1 MAPDGHLEPID
12 SATHG
17 KVHAPLGTGTY
28 ENSLSLLLLSNRP
41 NNNPTYTLHVSRREK
56 AQQQKEA
63 EQKQQRRPPTP
74 PKAPPPSLSGDC
86 GDPDYEIIE
95 FPTRPQA
102 HKSSTPGITYKCAL
116 CGTENV
122 FARCDICNGN
132 YCEACDDMNHKHPKR
147 KNHVRRRILT
157 DLATKT
163 RPPLPPKGDNL
174 SSPPP
179 IPPPRRNRKN
189 AQVGCN
195 LA

>member
-12 SATHG
+12 PAAHG
-17 KVHAPLGTGTY
+17 KIYAPLGTGACT
-28 ENSLSLLLLSNRP
+28 SQHSHSLLP
-41 NNNPTYTLHVSRREK
+41 NPCNNLKRAIFIPVK
-56 AQQQKEA
+56 AQQQKDTEH
-63 EQKQQRRPPTP
+63 QHQRRPPTP
-74 PKAPPPSLSGDC
+74 PKVPPPSISGDC

-95 FPTRPQA
+95 FPTRPQS
-102 HKSSTPGITYKCAL
+102 HKSSTPAVNTIKCTL

-122 FARCDICNGN
+122 FARCDTCNGN

-147 KNHVRRRILT
+147 KGHVRRRILT
-157 DLATKT
+157 DLATRQ
-163 RPPLPPKGDNL
+163 RPPLPPKGESL

-189 AQVGCN
+189 AQVGCT